1 MDWQQINTIWLEL
14 NRPSA
19 DRLNAVLK
27 RRGIQVSLEN
37 LRKFLKSRSEKEV
50 FAARPVYK
58 GRVYA
63 ADKDQRWAADIID
76 YTKNPSTVD
85 GRTYT
90 YILLVQ
96 DIFTRFAWAELMM
109 SRDQAPDMFQRIL
122 ERAKTE
128 HHQAPTVLTTD
139 EDSVFIS
146 YRFQAMLKKNDI
158 VHVLKRSREELATID
173 RLIGQVRRALAIE
186 VRAGASWA
194 ERVQQVISGHNK
206 APHRKLF
213 NEAPADVSKPPETEH
228 EKSTIFD
235 LRYQAATDMK
245 HNQDLIDKRKEKLQK
260 ARGFRSL
267 LKVKRLNR
275 RVYNEVWSTNVHLIK
290 GFDVTGAHV
299 QDTHEHWYATKDVLP
314 TDTPEHE
321 IPAAAQEQ
329 GEAPVEQEA
338 VSEAQP
344 PTPASRP
351 SSAELSGNQR
361 TELIRRWK
369 AFYERGL
376 PAGVRA
382 AGVER
387 LRTRAEAQ
395 AEQRQMELEQARR
408 DSARNIERM
417 AQRGETPKLRNLQR
431 AIEDRIAT
439 LEGRPPV
446 IDLEPPPKPP
456 PKPPPPPPPPPER
469 PFANLPMEELE
480 TRLRNA
486 RRDAAENED
495 HPRRSQEI
503 RDLVRQYEEELQRR
517 PMRPPEPKA
526 PLPQPNK
533 TFDRE
538 AIRDRE
544 YPLSKGPHRERK
556 AFLERLRDNPLD
568 ATDEDRAANMAQE
581 LWARKNPKVEDEIDQ
596 FRMLL
601 ALRRAELMLGSPIT
615 IPITLDDMKNI
626 KTLAGKQ
633 LLEDLKTR
641 ELKDVKEY
649 DLSDP
654 LYKSLNNAA
663 TALERKANP
672 SDAEKA
678 QIKVL
683 REAHQLVL
691 RRREAFQRRGG

>member
-1 MDWQQINTIWLEL
+1 
-14 NRPSA
+14 
-19 DRLNAVLK
+19 
-27 RRGIQVSLEN
+27 
-37 LRKFLKSRSEKEV
+37 
-50 FAARPVYK
+50 
-58 GRVYA
+58 
-63 ADKDQRWAADIID
+63 
-76 YTKNPSTVD
+76 
-85 GRTYT
+85 
-90 YILLVQ
+90 
-96 DIFTRFAWAELMM
+96 
-109 SRDQAPDMFQRIL
+109 
-122 ERAKTE
+122 
-128 HHQAPTVLTTD
+128 VLTTD
-139 EDSVFIS
+139 EDSVFIG

-213 NEAPADVSKPPETEH
+213 GEAPADVSKPETEH
-228 EKSTIFD
+228 EKSTVFD

-245 HNQDLIDKRKEKLQK
+245 YNQDLIDKRKEKLQK

-299 QDTHEHWYATKDVLP
+299 QDTHEHWYPTKDVLP

-329 GEAPVEQEA
+329 GAAPVEQEA

-351 SSAELSGNQR
+351 SSAELSGDQR

-387 LRTRAEAQ
+387 LRTRAEA
-395 AEQRQMELEQARR
+395 EQARR
-408 DSARNIERM
+408 E
-417 AQRGETPKLRNLQR
+417 AQ
-431 AIEDRIAT
+431 
-439 LEGRPPV
+439 PPT
-446 IDLEPPPKPP
+446 
-456 PKPPPPPPPPPER
+456 PPPPAPKPAPKPAPAPPER
-469 PFANLPMEELE
+469 PFAALSMEELE

-495 HPRRSQEI
+495 HPRRYQEI

-517 PMRPPEPKA
+517 PMRPPEPPA
-526 PLPQPNK
+526 PPPAQPDPE

-544 YPLSKGPHRERK
+544 YPLSKTDRHREMK
-556 AFLERLRDNPLD
+556 AFLERLRDRPLD
-568 ATDEDRAANMAQE
+568 AADEAQATE
-581 LWARKNPKVEDEIDQ
+581 LAQQLWDSRKSNRQVVGEIDQ

-601 ALRRAELMLGSPIT
+601 ALRRAELFLGRPIT
-615 IPITLDDMKNI
+615 IPITLDDVKNI
-626 KTLAGKQ
+626 KTLAYKQ
-633 LLEDLKTR
+633 LMEDLKTR
-641 ELKDVKEY
+641 DIKNSSEYALTDKLLFHVHDAIRTVERQPSDDKNAQLKR
-649 DLSDP
+649 L
-654 LYKSLNNAA
+654 
-663 TALERKANP
+663 KANH
-672 SDAEKA
+672 ELLLTKR
-678 QIKVL
+678 L
-683 REAHQLVL
+683 
-691 RRREAFQRRGG
+691 AFRRGG